1 MINVIHG
8 DCLVELP
15 KLSENSIDSCVT
27 DPPYH
32 LTSIVKRFG
41 NAGAAPAKGND
52 AFKRAS
58 AGFMGKTWDG
68 GDIAFRVETWS
79 EVFRVLKPGAH
90 LLAFSGTRTYHRMV
104 CAIEDAGFE
113 IRDQI
118 GWLYGSGFPKSHNIS
133 KAIDRM
139 NGAEREV
146 IGIAGR
152 SRKGGGDICT
162 TGMTGGEYYETKP
175 STEDA
180 DYWSGW
186 GTALK
191 PAWEPIVLA
200 RKPLSEGT
208 VARNVLEY
216 GTGALN
222 IDGCRISCDGGSPSI
237 KRREAG
243 APSSCRPGEYGY
255 TILNR
260 ITPERYEQPHS
271 GEELGRW
278 PANVCHDGSD
288 EVLDCLEAS
297 RFFSSHQ
304 VTEEDLR
311 WPKNHANCAEEY
323 LSLRSAHVVS
333 ALAHAAEG
341 STLTLELLRASYRAQ
356 NTNVSEK
363 ELKLLCESVT
373 EAIQNLE
380 RRSLLG
386 LQQTS
391 ITVTLGSVKCAAEK
405 TPTGTMI
412 ITISL
417 LRLDGFAEAVT
428 FSTIKKNTEV
438 GEQVC
443 QRRFHYSA
451 KADKADRLGSNH
463 PTVKPVDLMRWLVRM
478 ITPQG
483 GVVLDP
489 FGGSGTTA
497 MAAMAEGFDA
507 TLIELEEQSV
517 ADIKRRICHVRGD
530 DTPLFAADI
539 REQTLL

>member
-139 NGAEREV
+139 NGADREV

-175 STEDA
+175 STEEA
-180 DYWSGW
+180 DNWSGW

-208 VARNVLEY
+208 VARNVLEH
-216 GTGALN
+216 GTGAIN
-222 IDGCRISCDGGSPSI
+222 IDGCRIACDGGSPSI

-255 TILNR
+255 TVLNR
-260 ITPERYEQPHS
+260 ITPERYEQPHP
-271 GEELGRW
+271 GEKPGRW
-278 PANVCHDGSD
+278 PANVCHDGSA
-288 EVLDCLEAS
+288 EVLREFAKYGESQSTSAVRNNHNKGHDGWGGGTLRSGPLLSPHSDNGTAA
-297 RFFSSHQ
+297 RFF
-304 VTEEDLR
+304 
-311 WPKNHANCAEEY
+311 
-323 LSLRSAHVVS
+323 
-333 ALAHAAEG
+333 
-341 STLTLELLRASYRAQ
+341 
-356 NTNVSEK
+356 
-363 ELKLLCESVT
+363 
-373 EAIQNLE
+373 
-380 RRSLLG
+380 
-386 LQQTS
+386 
-391 ITVTLGSVKCAAEK
+391 
-405 TPTGTMI
+405 
-412 ITISL
+412 
-417 LRLDGFAEAVT
+417 
-428 FSTIKKNTEV
+428 
-438 GEQVC
+438 
-443 QRRFHYSA
+443 YSA

-478 ITPQG
+478 ITPTG
-483 GVVLDP
+483 GIVLDP

-530 DTPLFAADI
+530 DTPLFAADTM
-539 REQTLL
+539 EQKLL